1 MELVKGLNA
10 EGHKEIFMDIFC
22 IMIVPLVTN
31 RMRLPLK
38 SGEFSHTVCKLYLN
52 KSDPPQI
59 LK

>member
-1 MELVKGLNA
+1 MKGLNA
-10 EGHKEIFMDIFC
+10 EDHKEIFMDIFY
-22 IMIVPLVTN
+22 IMSVLLVTN
-31 RMRLPLK
+31 CMHLPLK